1 MDVRVWA
8 CCATLG
14 SNPLFKFIIFS
25 IRAWS
30 TSDWRR
36 LRKERL
42 FGVIGVIGML
52 PSLEATS
59 RAFSSACM
67 SSHSMS
73 SIVSRYLP
81 AGAVL
86 LRALDS
92 PRARYCSAFQGYEY
106 SRLLAGSCRM
116 SHLTRYMLHIARYG
130 AYCTVTACHGATA
143 ASASQRSP
151 CRRCPRSDAARRPA
165 ARLISRLFSIWFRH
179 FNNFRTW
186 SAVPVPNGTCQGY
199 PQRGNRT
206 TREFS

>member
-14 SNPLFKFIIFS
+14 SSPLFKFIIFS

-52 PSLEATS
+52 PSLEAAS

-73 SIVSRYLP
+73 SIVSRYLT
-81 AGAVL
+81 ARAVRVPSTVL
-86 LRALDS
+86 VRGTA
-92 PRARYCSAFQGYEY
+92 
-106 SRLLAGSCRM
+106 AGSK
-116 SHLTRYMLHIARYG
+116 
-130 AYCTVTACHGATA
+130 AT
-143 ASASQRSP
+143 STH
-151 CRRCPRSDAARRPA
+151 D
-165 ARLISRLFSIWFRH
+165 
-179 FNNFRTW
+179 
-186 SAVPVPNGTCQGY
+186 Y
-199 PQRGNRT
+199 
-206 TREFS
+206 